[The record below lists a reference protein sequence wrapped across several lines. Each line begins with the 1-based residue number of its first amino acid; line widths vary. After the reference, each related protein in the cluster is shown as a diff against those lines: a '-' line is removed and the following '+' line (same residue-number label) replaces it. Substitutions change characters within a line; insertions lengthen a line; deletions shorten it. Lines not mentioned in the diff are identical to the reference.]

1 MSMALMIPDMPKEFD
16 PKSHEGIM
24 FEELNELSDDYYVF
38 HSFAIVTLKGNLIAE
53 SETDFVIFHP
63 KKGIICLEA
72 KAGQVKYENG
82 YWQYGSGKRYRYFQ
96 LL

>member
-63 KKGIICLEA
+63 KKVRLNMRLVTGNMVV
-72 KAGQVKYENG
+72 VKE
-82 YWQYGSGKRYRYFQ
+82 
-96 LL
+96 